1 MSILKWSTEES
12 VMNEAVCEILGIRG
26 KIANRLE
33 LAENIENGLPAR
45 SIERIK
51 QALAIGDVQ
60 VSNALGISVKTM
72 GRIRKEKRRLSSQV
86 GDRLYRIAHILALA
100 KEVLEDDEMARIWLN
115 TPQIA
120 LNNRVPLDFMNTG
133 AGTREVEDLLLR
145 IEYGVIS

>member
-1 MSILKWSTEES
+1 
-12 VMNEAVCEILGIRG
+12 MNEAVCKILGIRS
-26 KIANRLE
+26 KIANNLE

-72 GRIRKEKRRLSSQV
+72 GRIRKEERRLSARI
-86 GDRLYRIAHILALA
+86 GDRLYRVAHIFALA
-100 KEVLEDDEMARIWLN
+100 KDVLEDDEMARIWLS

-120 LNNRVPLDFMNTG
+120 LNNRVPLEFLNTG